1 LTKPLIQRSGLW
13 EAIGDKIGRIAVHI
27 GARVASAAERD
38 EVLVSNT
45 VKDLVAGSGTAFKDR
60 GTHALKALP
69 GEWLSFAKTAS
80 ALALNVGARPT
91 RLKRLVAGGGR
102 GMVFTCSD
110 RRRYAAARDF
120 REQGGQARRRDG
132 LRGRW
137 R

>member
-13 EAIGDKIGRIAVHI
+13 EAIGDKIGRIAVYI

-69 GEWLSFAKTAS
+69 GEWWLFVVTGPRDRFRSRRAQGYPGITQE
-80 ALALNVGARPT
+80 
-91 RLKRLVAGGGR
+91 VAPNER
-102 GMVFTCSD
+102 QV
-110 RRRYAAARDF
+110 
-120 REQGGQARRRDG
+120 GQAEQ
-132 LRGRW
+132 LR
-137 R
+137 